1 MVRALEQEQENYKSK
16 LFHFKGMFDNTGR
29 HSKSLSIESASS
41 LDPTPEDDI
50 VSSRSQG
57 SKPLHHDPERA
68 LPNKSRTIK
77 EEIVAKEAKEKHMQ
91 GKYIFNVNVDY

>member
-1 MVRALEQEQENYKSK
+1 MVRALEQEQENCKSK

-41 LDPTPEDDI
+41 LDHTPED
-50 VSSRSQG
+50 
-57 SKPLHHDPERA
+57 KPLHHDPERA